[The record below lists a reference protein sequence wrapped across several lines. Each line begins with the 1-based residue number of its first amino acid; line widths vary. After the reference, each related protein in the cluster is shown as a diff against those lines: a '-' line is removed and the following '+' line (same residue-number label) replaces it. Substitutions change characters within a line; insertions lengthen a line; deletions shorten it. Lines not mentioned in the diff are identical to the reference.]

1 MLLPRERHTL
11 GMSLTNDRMA
21 YLVDVEYGGGLL
33 PTLINES
40 DRIYRLAGARL
51 EVRRELGT
59 PDPLF
64 RQRRW
69 HYLGLRVGY
78 RHFERELFD
87 RDFVSVSDLKLTFDR
102 AVQDFHRTEAILT
115 YTLSLPV
122 SDRIWLEGFG
132 GLGAAVRTVSYRDVV
147 NLRETDLL
155 KELIV
160 TIIVPGGALLDDSPA
175 EGTRIVP
182 ALRLGFRASYLLS
195 PAR

>member
-1 MLLPRERHTL
+1 MLLARERYTL
-11 GMSLTNDRMA
+11 GLSLTNDRMA
-21 YLVDVEYGGGLL
+21 YLVDGEYGGGLL

-40 DRIYRLAGARL
+40 DRIYRLAGGRL
-51 EVRRELGT
+51 EVRRELWS

-64 RQRRW
+64 IQRRW

-78 RHFERELFD
+78 RHFKRELFD
-87 RDFVSVSDLKLTFDR
+87 RDFVSVEDIKLTFDR
-102 AVQDFHRTEAILT
+102 AVQYSHRTEAILT
-115 YTLSLPV
+115 YTLKLPV

-132 GLGAAVRTVSYRDVV
+132 GLGAAVRTMSYREVV
-147 NLRETDLL
+147 NLRETDFFE
-155 KELIV
+155 ELIV
-160 TIIVPGGALLDDSPA
+160 TIILPGAALIDDSPA